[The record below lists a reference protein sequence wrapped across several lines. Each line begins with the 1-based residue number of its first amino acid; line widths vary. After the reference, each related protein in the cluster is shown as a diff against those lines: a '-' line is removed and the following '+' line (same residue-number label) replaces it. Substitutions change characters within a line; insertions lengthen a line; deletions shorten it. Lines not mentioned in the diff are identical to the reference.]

1 MTESSAVADSVK
13 DLLVQTQDTVTML
26 TLYIQSIQ
34 QNIYHISMTIIL
46 YLLTFYYVD
55 NVEVYVQSQ
64 GW

>member
-1 MTESSAVADSVK
+1 MTESSALADSVK